1 MTLARAAERRDSP
14 PPFSHRRRS
23 TTRTP
28 IWDAAFLKER
38 ERDAQEQA
46 EQAQFEA
53 DWEQADVQFGREF
66 SDANN
71 GFKLCPLRGCL
82 RARRCMSD
90 ELLCLDL
97 LPVKFSRA
105 TAQSCIE
112 EIYAEI
118 QEERRDAAEAEI
130 VEESV

>member
-1 MTLARAAERRDSP
+1 MTK
-14 PPFSHRRRS
+14 
-23 TTRTP
+23 TP

-46 EQAQFEA
+46 NEAQFEA
-53 DWEQADVQFGREF
+53 DWEQADLQFGREF
-66 SDANN
+66 SDAND
-71 GFKLCPLRGCL
+71 GFKLCPLRACL
-82 RARRCMSD
+82 RARRCTSD

-118 QEERRDAAEAEI
+118 QEERRDAAEAEA
-130 VEESV
+130 VEESAADVSARPRRGSKSRTRR

>member
-1 MTLARAAERRDSP
+1 MTK
-14 PPFSHRRRS
+14 
-23 TTRTP
+23 TP

-53 DWEQADVQFGREF
+53 DWEQADLQFGREF

-71 GFKLCPLRGCL
+71 GFQLCPLRACV
-82 RARRCMSD
+82 RARRCTSD

-97 LPVKFSRA
+97 LPVRFTRA

-118 QEERRDAAEAEI
+118 QEQRRDAAEAHT
-130 VEESV
+130 VDESADDVF

>member
-1 MTLARAAERRDSP
+1 MTK
-14 PPFSHRRRS
+14 
-23 TTRTP
+23 TP

-46 EQAQFEA
+46 EQAQFDA
-53 DWEQADVQFGREF
+53 DWERADLQFGREF

-71 GFKLCPLRGCL
+71 GFELCPLRACR
-82 RARRCMSD
+82 RARRCTSD
-90 ELLCLDL
+90 ELHCLDL
-97 LPVKFSRA
+97 LPVTFSRA

-118 QEERRDAAEAEI
+118 QEERRDAAEAQT
-130 VEESV
+130 VEESADNISVRRRRGS